1 MSELIVDSAMLDKLR
16 QVNERIEIRDPAGE
30 LVGYFTPRVDQ
41 TLYQSVEIPV
51 SDEELR
57 RRAAKGGGRTLVEI
71 TADLESR
78 V

>member
-57 RRAAKGGGRTLVEI
+57 RRAAKGGGRTLAEI
-71 TADLESR
+71 VADLESR
-78 V
+78 E